1 MLSESL
7 CGLVAVPECGAQCAL
22 TILMPGPDG
31 PIPPAAAQ
39 EEMGLYFG
47 GSYIE
52 IGAVKEPSR
61 SFNSVRKRPLI
72 GPSPC

>member
-7 CGLVAVPECGAQCAL
+7 CGLVTVAVPECGAQCAL

-47 GSYIE
+47 GLYIE
-52 IGAVKEPSR
+52 I
-61 SFNSVRKRPLI
+61 
-72 GPSPC
+72 

>member
-7 CGLVAVPECGAQCAL
+7 CGLVTVAVPECGAQCAL

-31 PIPPAAAQ
+31 LIPPAAAQ

-47 GSYIE
+47 GLYIE
-52 IGAVKEPSR
+52 I
-61 SFNSVRKRPLI
+61 
-72 GPSPC
+72 